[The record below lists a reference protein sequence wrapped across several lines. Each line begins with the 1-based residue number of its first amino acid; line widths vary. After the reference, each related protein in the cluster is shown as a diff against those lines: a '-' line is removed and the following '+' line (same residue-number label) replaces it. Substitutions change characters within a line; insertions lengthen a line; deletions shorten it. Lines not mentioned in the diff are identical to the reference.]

1 MDQKEAYDVVKS
13 YLVEQFDVPED
24 RVSLEAHL
32 FEELELDSIDALD
45 MVGLLEARLG
55 VQVDEDELKK
65 IRRVADVVDYV
76 VHHAP

>member
-1 MDQKEAYDVVKS
+1 MEQKEAYDVVKS

-24 RVSLEAHL
+24 KVSLEAHL
-32 FEELELDSIDALD
+32 FDQLELDSIDALD

-65 IRRVADVVDYV
+65 IRKVADVVDYV
-76 VHHAP
+76 VRHTP